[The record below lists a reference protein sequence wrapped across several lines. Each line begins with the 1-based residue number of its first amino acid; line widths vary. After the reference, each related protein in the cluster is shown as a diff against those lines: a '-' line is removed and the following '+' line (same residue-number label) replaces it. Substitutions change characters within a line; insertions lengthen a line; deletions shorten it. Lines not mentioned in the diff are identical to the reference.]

1 MSLPSGTVT
10 FLFTDIEGS
19 TKLSQEYPDE
29 MPSLLARHNQ
39 ILSQAIHVYNG
50 FVFQIV
56 GDSYS
61 AAFHNASDAMNATL
75 DAQHALHN
83 EGWSPVPIKVRMGI
97 HTGPA
102 QVQDESQDSRYSG
115 YATLATSQRVMSAGH
130 GGQILISPTTYDLL
144 AKNLPDN
151 VQLLDM
157 GEHHLKDVIQKQHL
171 YQLQAADLPSEF
183 PPLKT
188 QKVKKHNLPV
198 KLTSFIGREREL
210 VEAKSKLAEARLLTL
225 IGPGGTGKT
234 RLSVQLGGE
243 QLALYSDGVW
253 IVELAPISDE
263 ALIPQ
268 TIASVFGLRETPDR
282 PLLELIID
290 YLRAKNMLIILD
302 NCEHLI
308 EACAKVAESL
318 IQTCTSLKILASSR
332 EALGVSGEMTYRV
345 PSLSLPKDLGSL
357 KDLPSLIKFESVQ
370 LFVDRATTA
379 NSNFQLTEVNASSA
393 AKVCRRLDGIPLALE
408 LAAARVRVLSVEQI
422 AERLDDRF
430 RLLTGG
436 ARTALPRQQTLRA
449 LIDWSYDLLSEPEKV
464 LFRRL
469 AVFVGGWT
477 LDAAENVCSGDG
489 VDTYE
494 VLDLLAQ
501 LVDKSLAYTEETD
514 GVVRYYR
521 LETIRQYARDKL
533 FESDD
538 VVEVRNRHLEYFIE
552 LTEQVNQIWYGVESE
567 FSTRIDTEDD
577 NIRSALSWALESDP
591 HKATQIMSWAVTM
604 GRWIM
609 RGFITEARD
618 WCEQA
623 LSRLDA
629 LPPDQKRERSRAFIL
644 NRLSQGLMN
653 LGDHHGSRSAAEQSV
668 ELAREVN
675 DQKIL
680 AEALGSLGIGALYS
694 GDPDYAL
701 KVTEES
707 LAICEQ
713 IDFPQGRLWSLNT
726 MMHIFNVTGN
736 EPQKRKYS
744 AEYVSTLQ
752 KMGVQPD
759 PVDTEMNLS
768 EQSLKDGD
776 IESAISHANAVLS
789 ILEERGGTYRLVN
802 FESNIAHEFRQAGF
816 IEQASKHYRR
826 TILLWQDFG
835 HRAAVAHQLE
845 CFAFIAVEQEQYA
858 RATKLFGTAEA
869 LREVSNSVRTP
880 VEQKEFDEA
889 EANLRSWLNENEFN
903 KIWEEGR
910 LTTMEQ
916 AIVFALSD
924 ITN

>member
-1 MSLPSGTVT
+1 MSNLPSGTVT

-29 MPSLLARHNQ
+29 MPALLARHNQ
-39 ILSQAIHVYNG
+39 ILSQAIQEFNG

-61 AAFHNASDAMNATL
+61 AAFHNADDAMNATL
-75 DAQHALHN
+75 EAQHALQN
-83 EGWSPVPIKVRMGI
+83 EGWSPAPIKVRMGI

-102 QVQDESQDSRYSG
+102 QVQDKSQDSRYSG

-144 AKNLPDN
+144 VKNLPDN

-210 VEAKSKLAEARLLTL
+210 AEAKSKLAESRLLTL

-243 QLALYSDGVW
+243 QLALYPDGVW
-253 IVELAPISDE
+253 IVELAPISDA

-282 PLLELIID
+282 PLIELIID
-290 YLRAKNMLIILD
+290 YLRAKNLLIIID

-308 EACAKVAESL
+308 EDCARVAETL
-318 IQTCTSLKILASSR
+318 IQSCPNLKILASSR
-332 EALGVSGEMTYRV
+332 EALGISGETTYRV
-345 PSLSLPKDLGSL
+345 PSLFLPD
-357 KDLPSLIKFESVQ
+357 PTQVTREAVMECESVQ
-370 LFVDRATTA
+370 LFVDRATTV
-379 NSNFQLTEVNASSA
+379 NPNFQLTDTNASSTA
-393 AKVCRRLDGIPLALE
+393 QVCRRLDGIPLALE

-436 ARTALPRQQTLRA
+436 SRTALPRQQTLRA

-477 LDAAENVCSGDG
+477 LEAAEDVCSGDG

-494 VLDLLAQ
+494 VLDLLTQ
-501 LVDKSLAYTEETD
+501 LVDKSLAYTEETNS
-514 GVVRYYR
+514 VVRYYR

-533 FESDD
+533 FESDE
-538 VVEVRNRHLEYFIE
+538 VVEVRNRHLAYFIK
-552 LTEQVNQIWYGVESE
+552 LTEQVNQIWYGIESE
-567 FSTRIDTEDD
+567 LSTKIDSEDD
-577 NIRSALSWALESDP
+577 NIRAALSWAIESDP
-591 HKATQIMSWAVTM
+591 HKAVQLMSWSVTM

-609 RGFITEARD
+609 RGYITEARD
-618 WCEQA
+618 WCKQT

-629 LPPDQKRERSRAFIL
+629 LPPDQERERSRAFIL
-644 NRLSQGLMN
+644 NRLSQALMN

-668 ELAREVN
+668 ELARGIN

-701 KVTEES
+701 KVTGES
-707 LAICEQ
+707 LAVCDQ
-713 IDFPQGRLWSLNT
+713 INFPRGKLWSLNT
-726 MMHIFNVTGN
+726 MIHIFSVTGD
-736 EPQKRKYS
+736 ETQKRKYS
-744 AEYVSTLQ
+744 AEYVSALQ

-759 PVDTEMNLS
+759 PVDTEINLS
-768 EQSLKDGD
+768 EQSLKEGNV
-776 IESAISHANAVLS
+776 ESAISHANAALD

-802 FESNIAHEFRQAGF
+802 FESNIAHELRQAGI
-816 IEQASKHYRR
+816 IEEAVKHYRR
-826 TILLWQDFG
+826 TIRLWQDFG

-845 CFAFIAVEQEQYA
+845 CFSFIAAEQEQYA
-858 RATKLFGTAEA
+858 RATKLFGAAEA
-869 LREVSNSVRTP
+869 LREISNSIRTP
-880 VEQKEFDEA
+880 VEQKEFEEA
-889 EANLRSWLNENEFN
+889 SANLQSRLSKNEFN
-903 KIWEEGR
+903 QVWKVGSS
-910 LTTMEQ
+910 LTMEQ
-916 AIVFALSD
+916 AIELALSD
-924 ITN
+924 TTD